1 MQTFYRICLGLLIAG
16 GINWGLVGMFQFDL
30 AGWLLG
36 GSTSVW
42 SRILFTLVGAAALCT
57 VPDLFRP
64 GGLEPVGDYPL
75 RHGLRRATLFPF
87 LASPSSPDRGKSVKG
102 RGSGEE
108 KKALGFAKGSP
119 LGRAV
124 TAGD

>member
-1 MQTFYRICLGLLIAG
+1 M
-16 GINWGLVGMFQFDL
+16 
-30 AGWLLG
+30 
-36 GSTSVW
+36 
-42 SRILFTLVGAAALCT
+42 
-57 VPDLFRP
+57 
-64 GGLEPVGDYPL
+64 GDYPL

-124 TAGD
+124 PAGDGEGEDAIQWSVTIHQPLYRPPIFPMTPMNFGVLKPKSVEKYA